1 MRPHLSQPLESNRP
15 AAGRRIRAA
24 RCEERD
30 AVIAR
35 QAAALRPFLGRA
47 TEECRTVLRRL
58 LRAERRAAGSGL
70 GYDAARHAALAR
82 LLAELE
88 TPPRPSALARNEKGR
103 HPG

>member
-1 MRPHLSQPLESNRP
+1 MRSQPSQPLESNRP

-24 RCEERD
+24 RSEERD
-30 AVIAR
+30 AIIAR
-35 QAAALRPFLGRA
+35 RAAALRPFLGHA
-47 TEECRTVLRRL
+47 TEEGRTVLRRL

-82 LLAELE
+82 LLAELD
-88 TPPRPSALARNEKGR
+88 PPPKAGAATRNEKGR